1 MFGKGGLAGDRLHHM
16 PTAFFVVLRIPL
28 RTDLFVITLVP
39 ILFHTA
45 QSIKVLVSQTEL
57 AGPLLFMLLGRGA
70 LHRLNGRRFDFFEQ
84 RIRRHFVGD
93 FPQQLGGRD
102 LQNTQGL
109 TELGR
114 QDEPLHLLLRLIDT
128 LIGH

>member
-1 MFGKGGLAGDRLHHM
+1 
-16 PTAFFVVLRIPL
+16 
-28 RTDLFVITLVP
+28 
-39 ILFHTA
+39 
-45 QSIKVLVSQTEL
+45 
-57 AGPLLFMLLGRGA
+57 MLLGRGA